1 MKKTRILCFSI
12 CMRLLALASF
22 ANAQDIRFQAEV
34 DKTRLT
40 AQDVLILSFSI
51 SGGSIDVNMTPELPD
66 LSKDFDILQGPSR
79 STQISIVNNKQSS
92 TLSLSYALAPK
103 HAGTL
108 EIGAAT
114 LAYKNHT
121 YTTQPIAV
129 EVLDAPAPG
138 QASPQAA
145 PDGQTPTEDAAPQLY
160 LHAEVDK
167 PTAYIGEQLTVSFG
181 LYTQLS
187 IAGYE
192 MKQQPNFTG
201 FWVEELRIP
210 QPPKLEYR
218 TINGQQY
225 GVALLK
231 RFALFP
237 TSSGE
242 LTIDPMLMVF
252 AVRVNGRQRD
262 PFDIFNDQFFDR
274 TQEVVRKSPPL
285 TVNILPLP
293 EENRP
298 AAFNGDVGHFSMAV
312 EAAPREVT
320 QDEPVTV
327 KVAIQGNG
335 NIKTVKEPVMTL
347 PESVKKYDTQITE
360 TPYPMQE
367 PLQGEKVFET
377 VIIPTES
384 GAIELSPVEFSYF
397 DPARKSYQTLRSE
410 PIALTVRPKSA
421 ADAPIERKITTKE
434 DIKLLGKDIRFIK
447 TDVPRLKNQGGT
459 WYRSGWMDAAYL
471 LPFFLIG
478 GALLYKRHLDRLM
491 SDIGYVRQRGANK
504 RTMQRLKRASDLLK
518 RGEAKEFYAAASS
531 ALRQYVGDKLN
542 LPPASLTDSE
552 GLQRIDEMGVDA
564 ETAALLKRCLDQCD
578 FVRFAAVTGEE
589 HEMDALLRD
598 AEQVIERIEASK
610 IGRSGAKN
618 QAIPVALLLFGA
630 AALLLPA
637 TARASAAD
645 DLFRQG
651 NAFYEAG
658 KFAEAIAMYQQIVD
672 SGLRNGYVYYNL
684 GNALLKQN
692 RIGEAILQYERAKR
706 LLPRDEDVAYN
717 LEYARASTMD
727 NVTAASGR
735 LAAAFERARAHF
747 TPQEVAGFFW
757 LCYLLLTAL
766 IIAFIFAP
774 HEWKLRLIYFML
786 LPAFCVLGSAVLL
799 LTQISLEDG
808 NEAIVI
814 SAKADAKTGP
824 GPEYSTIFEIHEGAN
839 VRIQREKLDWVEIKL
854 PNKVIGWVR
863 PQDVAVIAPSR

>member
-12 CMRLLALASF
+12 CVRLLALASL

-51 SGGSIDVNMTPELPD
+51 SGGNIDLNMTPELPD

-121 YTTQPIAV
+121 YATQPISI

-138 QASPQAA
+138 QASPQAE
-145 PDGQTPTEDAAPQLY
+145 TPTEDAAPQLY
-160 LHAEVDK
+160 LHAEIDK
-167 PTAYIGEQLTVSFG
+167 PVAYIGEQLTVSFW

-237 TSSGE
+237 ASSGE

-262 PFDIFNDQFFDR
+262 PFDIFNDPFFDR

-285 TVNILPLP
+285 AVNILPLP

-347 PESVKKYDTQITE
+347 PQSVKKYDTQIQE

-384 GAIELSPVEFSYF
+384 GAIELPPVEFSYF

-434 DIKLLGKDIRFIK
+434 EIKLLGKDIRFIK
-447 TDVPRLKNQGGT
+447 TDAPRLKNQGGT
-459 WYRSGWMDAAYL
+459 WYRSGWMEAAYL

-478 GALLYKRHLDRLM
+478 GAILYKRHLDRLM

-542 LPPASLTDSE
+542 LPPASLTDSD
-552 GLQRIDEMGVDA
+552 GLRRLEEMGVDA
-564 ETAALLKRCLDQCD
+564 ETAALLKRCLEQCD
-578 FVRFAAVTGEE
+578 FARFAAAAGDER
-589 HEMDALLRD
+589 EMNALLRD
-598 AEQVIERIEASK
+598 AEQVIERIETSK
-610 IGRSGAKN
+610 IGRSGARN

-717 LEYARASTMD
+717 LEYARASTVD

-735 LAAAFERARAHF
+735 LAAAFERARAYF

-774 HEWKLRLIYFML
+774 HEWKLRLIYLML

-799 LTQISLEDG
+799 LTQMSLEDG

-863 PQDVAVIAPSR
+863 PQDVAVIFPAR